1 MTAVIMLLALAC
13 TPALA
18 LSVCDAALDAA
29 LNVPDGN
36 IQFVTEGEYPWTVD
50 GANGWAKSTNFQVS
64 SSEST
69 VTATVTAEEGDIVS
83 FDYKVSSEAR
93 YDKLVFSI
101 DGNPVASSPWT
112 FFSGEIDWTNVSYA
126 LTAGE
131 HVLSW
136 SYQKDSSSNSHD
148 DTAYLD
154 NVYVGAPVA
163 PESLELTPSLTVQTQ
178 RRAQLNWTVLPENAY
193 NKEVTFASADESI
206 AVVDANGLVTG
217 VSVGQTV
224 ITATTVDGGITA
236 ECAVTV
242 E

>member
-1 MTAVIMLLALAC
+1 MKRFIAAMTAVIMLLALAC

-93 YDKLVFSI
+93 YDKLVFAV

-154 NVYVGAPVA
+154 NVYVGVPAA

-178 RRAQLNWTVLPENAY
+178 RRA
-193 NKEVTFASADESI
+193 
-206 AVVDANGLVTG
+206 
-217 VSVGQTV
+217 
-224 ITATTVDGGITA
+224 
-236 ECAVTV
+236 
-242 E
+242 

>member
-1 MTAVIMLLALAC
+1 MKRFIAAMTAVIMLLALAC

-18 LSVCDAALDAA
+18 LSVRDAALDAA

-93 YDKLVFSI
+93 YDKLVFAV

-126 LTAGE
+126 LTAASMFSAG
-131 HVLSW
+131 VIR
-136 SYQKDSSSNSHD
+136 K
-148 DTAYLD
+148 TAAQTAMMTL
-154 NVYVGAPVA
+154 PT
-163 PESLELTPSLTVQTQ
+163 LTMFMSALPL
-178 RRAQLNWTVLPENAY
+178 RPKALN
-193 NKEVTFASADESI
+193 
-206 AVVDANGLVTG
+206 
-217 VSVGQTV
+217 
-224 ITATTVDGGITA
+224 
-236 ECAVTV
+236 
-242 E
+242 